1 MLSRLSIRDI
11 VLIDRLDIDF
21 AAGLA
26 VLTGETGAGKSI
38 LLDAFALALGA
49 RGDQALVRQGA
60 EQGQVTAV
68 FEVARG
74 HPARALLLAHNLAN
88 DIPAEDELILRRVQF
103 ADGRTRAFINDQ
115 PVSVQVMK
123 ELGTALVEIHGQH
136 DERALVDAATHR
148 RLLDAFGALEA
159 DAAKVAGLWQARR
172 EAQTAADAH
181 RAEVERAKREGDWLR
196 HAVEELGTLSPQA
209 GEETA
214 LAERR
219 TGMMQ
224 AEKVAEDLHDAHEV
238 IAGASS
244 SVPALAG
251 VIRRLERRASQAP
264 SLVEPAVKA
273 LDVAL
278 TALEETRS
286 HLEQALRTADFDPA
300 ELERNEERLFA
311 LRAAGRKYNAPVDE
325 LAAMAARYKS
335 DIALIDAGEDRLKV
349 LEAAAREAEADYRA
363 AADRLSKARLQAA
376 KTLDK
381 AVNGELKPLKL
392 ERAKFSTEIVSDA
405 AAAGPNGID
414 RVEFWVQTNPG
425 TRPGPLMKVASGGE
439 LARFLL
445 ALKVVLSD
453 RGSAPTL
460 VFDEIDTGVGGAV
473 ADAIGARL
481 ARLAGKVQVMAVTHA
496 PQVAARADLH
506 LLISK
511 DALDKG
517 KRVATRV
524 NALAADHR
532 REEIARMLAGAEIT
546 AEARAAA
553 ERLLRAATA

>member
-21 AAGLA
+21 ADGLA

-49 RGDQALVRQGA
+49 RGDQALVRQGI

-68 FEVARG
+68 FEVGRA
-74 HPARALLLAHNLAN
+74 HPARALLKAN

-103 ADGRTRAFINDQ
+103 SDGRTRAFVNDQ

-123 ELGTALVEIHGQH
+123 ELGIALVEIHGQH

-148 RLLDAFGALEA
+148 RLLDASAGLEA
-159 DAAKVAGLWQARR
+159 DAAKVAGFWQARR
-172 EAQTAADAH
+172 AAEDAAQAH

-196 HAVEELGTLSPQA
+196 HAVDELDKLAPQS

-224 AEKVAEDLHDAHEV
+224 AEKVAEDLRDAHDV

-251 VIRRLERRASQAP
+251 VIRRLERRSAQAP

-273 LDVAL
+273 LDTAL
-278 TALEETRS
+278 TALEETRG
-286 HLEQALRTADFDPA
+286 HLEAALRTADFDPA

-311 LRAAGRKYNAPVDE
+311 LRAAGRKYNVPVDE
-325 LAAMAARYKS
+325 LAALAARYKS
-335 DIALIDAGEDRLKV
+335 DIALIDAGEERLKE
-349 LEAAAREAEADYRA
+349 LETAAGAAEFAYRTAANALSEARVKAAAA
-363 AADRLSKARLQAA
+363 
-376 KTLDK
+376 LDK
-381 AVNGELKPLKL
+381 AVNRELKPLKL
-392 ERAKFSTEIVSDA
+392 ERAKFSTGIESDA
-405 AAAGPNGID
+405 VAAGPHGID

-445 ALKVVLSD
+445 ALKVVLAD
-453 RGSAPTL
+453 CGSAPTL

-473 ADAIGARL
+473 ADAIGVRL
-481 ARLAGKVQVMAVTHA
+481 ARLAAGVQVLAVTHA
-496 PQVAARADLH
+496 PQVAARADRH
-506 LLISK
+506 YVISK
-511 DALDKG
+511 DALEKG

-524 NALAADHR
+524 TEVAAEKR

-546 AEARAAA
+546 NEARAAA
-553 ERLLRAATA
+553 ERLIKAAS

>member
-21 AAGLA
+21 ADGLA

-68 FEVARG
+68 FEVGRA
-74 HPARALLLAHNLAN
+74 HPARGVLKAN

-103 ADGRTRAFINDQ
+103 SDGRTRAFINDQ

-123 ELGTALVEIHGQH
+123 ELGSALVEIHGQH

-148 RLLDAFGALEA
+148 RLLDAFGVLDA
-159 DAAKVAGLWQARR
+159 DAAKVAGLWEARR
-172 EAQTAADAH
+172 AAAEAADAH
-181 RAEVERAKREGDWLR
+181 RAEVERAQREGDWLR
-196 HAVEELGTLSPQA
+196 HAVEELGTLSPQTA
-209 GEETA
+209 EETA
-214 LAERR
+214 LAGRR
-219 TGMMQ
+219 TAMMQ
-224 AEKVAEDLHDAHEV
+224 AEKVAEDLRDAHEV
-238 IAGASS
+238 VAGANS

-251 VIRRLERRASQAP
+251 VIRRLERRSAQAP
-264 SLVEPAVKA
+264 SLVEPTVKSLDAA
-273 LDVAL
+273 LS
-278 TALEETRS
+278 ALEETRG
-286 HLEQALRTADFDPA
+286 HLEAALRTAEFDPL
-300 ELERNEERLFA
+300 ELERIEERLFA
-311 LRAAGRKYNAPVDE
+311 LRAAGRKYNVPVDE
-325 LAAMAARYKS
+325 LAALAARYKS
-335 DIALIDAGEDRLKV
+335 DIALIDAGEERLKE
-349 LEAAAREAEADYRA
+349 LETASHAAEFAYRSA
-363 AADRLSKARLQAA
+363 ANALSKARVKAA
-376 KTLDK
+376 AALDK
-381 AVNGELKPLKL
+381 TVNRELKPLKL
-392 ERAKFSTEIVSDA
+392 ERTKFMTETVSDA

-445 ALKVVLSD
+445 ALKVVLAD

-473 ADAIGARL
+473 ADAIGVRLKRL
-481 ARLAGKVQVMAVTHA
+481 ASGVQVLAVTHA
-496 PQVAARADLH
+496 PQVAARANRH
-506 LLISK
+506 YLISK
-511 DALDKG
+511 DALEKG

-524 NALAADHR
+524 TEVAAEKR

-546 AEARAAA
+546 SEARAAA
-553 ERLLRAATA
+553 ERLIKQAS